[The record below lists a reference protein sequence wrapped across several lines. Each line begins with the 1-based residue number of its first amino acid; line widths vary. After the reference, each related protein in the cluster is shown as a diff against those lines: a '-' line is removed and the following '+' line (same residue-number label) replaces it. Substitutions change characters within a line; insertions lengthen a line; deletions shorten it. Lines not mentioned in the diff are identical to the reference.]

1 MMRRYRLGME
11 GVDRLVAA
19 GLFAVASK
27 GETVVLTSDPLARR
41 LSEIKRFEEPHP
53 KFRKK
58 SVPDN
63 WHLFIA
69 FFSAEGWRLD
79 RIANRRQ
86 QHVFVDRLLQKV
98 NSTRLQRLALLIGQ
112 RIGAKENNRNWL

>member
-1 MMRRYRLGME
+1 MMMRCRRGME
-11 GVDRLVAA
+11 GVDRLVTA

-41 LSEIKRFEEPHP
+41 LTEIKKIRRAAP

-69 FFSAEGWRLD
+69 FFSAKGWRLD
-79 RIANRRQ
+79 CIANRRQ
-86 QHVFVDRLLQKV
+86 QHVFVDRLLQKL
-98 NSTRLQRLALLIGQ
+98 NSTRLQRLALLIG
-112 RIGAKENNRNWL
+112 RRAGAEENNRNWL